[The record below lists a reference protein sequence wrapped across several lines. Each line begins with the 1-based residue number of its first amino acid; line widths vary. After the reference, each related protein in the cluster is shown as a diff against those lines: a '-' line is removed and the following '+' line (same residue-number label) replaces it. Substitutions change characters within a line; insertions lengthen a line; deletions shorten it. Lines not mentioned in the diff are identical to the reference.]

1 MLIVIELKK
10 FGLTLTSRDDG
21 KEALAAF
28 QPNLNKVTKNEIIEI
43 NFSGINTFS
52 PSWADEFIMPIFKR
66 FKDRLV
72 LVDLSNLSVKATIN
86 LLEKINGIKFS
97 AK

>member
-1 MLIVIELKK
+1 MIIELKK

-21 KEALAAF
+21 KEAFAAF
-28 QPNLNKVTKNEIIEI
+28 QPTLNNVAKNEIIEV

-52 PSWADEFIMPIFKR
+52 PSWADEFITPIFKR
-66 FKDRLV
+66 FKNRLI
-72 LVDLSNLSVKATIN
+72 LVDLSNPSVKATIN